1 MFLDEFW
8 NSIMNSFDVPLS
20 KDPHLYILLVF
31 SMSILAFLFVIL
43 YATLQDE
50 YLMKLFSRPIV
61 RIDVKNTLL
70 VKKII
75 PLVKKFPWSKKIIPL
90 VKKRIPFLLEIHKIY
105 PFCLMCVCCIAL
117 QYALFIEIGFIASM
131 DSIIKSLL
139 FINIGILAVILLY
152 AYIAAYNALAKKGQ
166 ILISHVP

>member
-1 MFLDEFW
+1 MNILFLGEFW

-31 SMSILAFLFVIL
+31 SMSILACLFVIL

-50 YLMKLFSRPIV
+50 YLMKLFRRPIV
-61 RIDVKNTLL
+61 CIDVKKIPL

-75 PLVKKFPWSKKIIPL
+75 SFI
-90 VKKRIPFLLEIHKIY
+90 KKRIPFLIEIQKIEIQRIH
-105 PFCLMCVCCIAL
+105 PFCLLCVCCIAL
-117 QYALFIEIGFIASM
+117 QCALFIEIGFIVST
-131 DSIIKSLL
+131 DPIIKSLL
-139 FINIGILAVILLY
+139 FINIGSLAVILAY

-166 ILISHVP
+166 IPISNPP